1 MNSLELFKNLKTTLY
16 QLAYVSDEAKENIN
30 KIEKSLKALE
40 IIKKKK
46 VDVNSLIKLSKGETQ
61 YKEIASRYNY
71 NLFLVKNERLTS
83 KEVGLLLE
91 ILELKKD
98 T

>member
-16 QLAYVSDEAKENIN
+16 QLSYVSDEAKENIN
-30 KIEKSLKALE
+30 KIERSLKALE

-46 VDVNSLIKLSKGETQ
+46 VDMGSLIRRSKGETR
-61 YKEIASRYNY
+61 YKEIASRYN
-71 NLFLVKNERLTS
+71 LFRGKNERLTS
-83 KEVGLLLE
+83 KEIGLLLE